1 MAYGRDTQSTIY
13 RDGATGRTPLV
24 PTSWRGLEDAARRAM
39 SRAAWAYVAGSA
51 GTESTA
57 AANHA
62 AFERWRIVPR
72 VLRDVAER
80 DLSIELFGHRY
91 PTPLLASPVGVI
103 GLVHR
108 DSDVGV
114 ARAAASVGVPY
125 ILSTQAST
133 PMEVTAAAMGGAPF
147 WYQLYW
153 SSSRDVVAS
162 MVGRA
167 ESAGA
172 QAIAVTLDTHSL
184 GWRPRDLDLGYLPF
198 AHGLGIAQY
207 TSDPAFL
214 RLVAEHRS
222 SGPTPRITPATIR
235 TLVDMTR
242 NFPGP
247 FWGNLRSPAPRA
259 AVDVFLETFPHSN
272 LTWDDIAWLRTIT
285 GLPIVLKGVQHPDDA
300 ARAVAEGLDGV
311 IVSNHAGRQLDH
323 AVGSLDALPG
333 VVAAVDGRLPVLF
346 DSGVRSGADILV
358 ALAIG
363 ASAVCVGRAYAYGL
377 AIAGEAGAREVF
389 RNLIAEFDISL
400 ALAGLRSIPEING
413 DSVTPTLF

>member
-1 MAYGRDTQSTIY
+1 MGIGRDAQSTIY
-13 RDGATGRTPLV
+13 RDGASGRTPLV
-24 PTSWRGLEDAARRAM
+24 PTGWTALEAAARRSM
-39 SRAAWAYVAGSA
+39 SREAWAYVAGSA

-80 DLSIELFGHRY
+80 DLSVELLGHRY
-91 PTPLLASPVGVI
+91 ATPLLASPVGVI
-103 GLVHR
+103 GLMHR
-108 DSDVGV
+108 DSDAGV

-133 PMEVTAAAMGGAPF
+133 PMEATAAAMGGAPF

-167 ESAGA
+167 EAAGA
-172 QAIAVTLDTHSL
+172 QAIVVTLDTHSL

-207 TSDPAFL
+207 TSDPAFQ
-214 RLVAEHRS
+214 RLVATHRGR
-222 SGPTPRITPATIR
+222 GPAPRITPTAIR
-235 TLVDMTR
+235 TLLDITR
-242 NFPGP
+242 NHPGR
-247 FWGNLRSPAPRA
+247 FWSNLRSPAPRA
-259 AVDVFLETFPHSN
+259 AVDVFLQTFPHSH
-272 LTWDDIAWLRTIT
+272 LTWSDLAWLRGIT
-285 GLPIVLKGVQHPDDA
+285 GLPILIKGVQHPDDA
-300 ARAVAEGLDGV
+300 ARSIDEGLDGV

-323 AVGSLDALPG
+323 AIGSLDALPG
-333 VVAAVDGRLPVLF
+333 VVAAVGGRIPVLF

-358 ALAIG
+358 ALALG
-363 ASAVCVGRAYAYGL
+363 ATAVCVGRAYAYGL

-400 ALAGLRSIPEING
+400 ALAG
-413 DSVTPTLF
+413 VTSARELTRDAVVRI

>member
-13 RDGATGRTPLV
+13 RDGATGRRPLV
-24 PTSWRGLEDAARRAM
+24 STSWAGLEDAARRAM

-57 AANHA
+57 TANHVA
-62 AFERWRIVPR
+62 LERWRIVPR
-72 VLRDVAER
+72 VLRNVAER
-80 DLSIELFGHRY
+80 DLSIELFGRRY
-91 PTPLLASPVGVI
+91 PTPLLAAPVGVI

-108 DSDVGV
+108 DSDPGV
-114 ARAAASVGVPY
+114 ARAAASAGVPY

-133 PMEVTAAAMGGAPF
+133 PMEVTAAALGGAPF

-153 SSSRDVVAS
+153 SSSRDVVSS

-167 ESAGA
+167 EAAGA

-214 RLVAEHRS
+214 RLVEQHRS
-222 SGPTPRITPATIR
+222 TGATPRITAATIR

-259 AVDVFLETFPHSN
+259 AVDVFLETFPHSD
-272 LTWDDIAWLRTIT
+272 LSWDDIAWLRTIT
-285 GLPIVLKGVQHPDDA
+285 TLPIVLKGVQHADDA

-323 AVGSLDALPG
+323 AIGSLDALPG
-333 VVAAVDGRLPVLF
+333 VVAAVDGRVPVLF

-358 ALAIG
+358 ALALG
-363 ASAVCVGRAYAYGL
+363 ATAVCVGRAYAYGL

-400 ALAGLRSIPEING
+400 ALAGLRSAGEITR
-413 DSVTPTLF
+413 DAVVRP

>member
-91 PTPLLASPVGVI
+91 PTPLIASPVGVI

-108 DSDVGV
+108 DSDAGV

-147 WYQLYW
+147 WFQLYW

-167 ESAGA
+167 EAAGA

-222 SGPTPRITPATIR
+222 SGATPRITPATIR
-235 TLVDMTR
+235 TLIDMTR

-272 LTWDDIAWLRTIT
+272 LTWADIAWLRTIT

-300 ARAVAEGLDGV
+300 VRAVAEGLDGV
-311 IVSNHAGRQLDH
+311 IVSNHAGRQLDR

-358 ALAIG
+358 ALALG

-400 ALAGLRSIPEING
+400 ALAGLASASG
-413 DSVTPTLF
+413 VTRDAVTRV

>member
-1 MAYGRDTQSTIY
+1 MAHGRDTQSTIY

-24 PTSWRGLEDAARRAM
+24 PTSWSGLEDAARRAM

-108 DSDVGV
+108 DSDAGV
-114 ARAAASVGVPY
+114 ARAAASVCVPY

-133 PMEVTAAAMGGAPF
+133 PMEVTAAAMGDAPF

-153 SSSRDVVAS
+153 SSSRDIVAS

-167 ESAGA
+167 EAAGA

-214 RLVAEHRS
+214 RLVEEHRS

-323 AVGSLDALPG
+323 AIGSLDALPG
-333 VVAAVDGRLPVLF
+333 VVAAVDGSVPVLF

-358 ALAIG
+358 ALALG

-400 ALAGLRSIPEING
+400 ALAGVSSAAEVPR
-413 DSVTPTLF
+413 DTVTRV

>member
-1 MAYGRDTQSTIY
+1 
-13 RDGATGRTPLV
+13 
-24 PTSWRGLEDAARRAM
+24 
-39 SRAAWAYVAGSA
+39 
-51 GTESTA
+51 
-57 AANHA
+57 
-62 AFERWRIVPR
+62 
-72 VLRDVAER
+72 
-80 DLSIELFGHRY
+80 
-91 PTPLLASPVGVI
+91 
-103 GLVHR
+103 
-108 DSDVGV
+108 
-114 ARAAASVGVPY
+114 
-125 ILSTQAST
+125 
-133 PMEVTAAAMGGAPF
+133 MEVTAAAMGAAPF

-153 SSSRDVVAS
+153 SSSRDIVAS

-167 ESAGA
+167 EAAGA

-259 AVDVFLETFPHSN
+259 AVDVFLETFPHST

-333 VVAAVDGRLPVLF
+333 VVSAVDGRVPVLF

-358 ALAIG
+358 ALALG

-400 ALAGLRSIPEING
+400 ALAGLS
-413 DSVTPTLF
+413 SVAEVPRDTVTRV

>member
-24 PTSWRGLEDAARRAM
+24 PTAWAGLEDAARRAM

-91 PTPLLASPVGVI
+91 PTPLLAAPVGVI

-108 DSDVGV
+108 DSDAGV

-133 PMEVTAAAMGGAPF
+133 AMETTATAMGGAPF

-153 SSSRDVVAS
+153 SASRDVVAS

-167 ESAGA
+167 EAAGA

-214 RLVAEHRS
+214 RLVDEHRS
-222 SGPTPRITPATIR
+222 SGATPRITPATIR
-235 TLVDMTR
+235 TLIDMTR

-247 FWGNLRSPAPRA
+247 FWSNLRSPAPRA

-272 LTWDDIAWLRTIT
+272 LSWHDVAWLRTIT
-285 GLPIVLKGVQHPDDA
+285 SLPIVLKGVQHPDDA

-323 AVGSLDALPG
+323 AIGSLDALPG
-333 VVAAVDGRLPVLF
+333 VVAAVDGQVPVLF
-346 DSGVRSGADILV
+346 DSGVRSGADVLV
-358 ALAIG
+358 ALALG

-389 RNLIAEFDISL
+389 RNLVAEFDISL
-400 ALAGLRSIPEING
+400 ALAGLRSVPEITR
-413 DSVTPTLF
+413 DAVVRL